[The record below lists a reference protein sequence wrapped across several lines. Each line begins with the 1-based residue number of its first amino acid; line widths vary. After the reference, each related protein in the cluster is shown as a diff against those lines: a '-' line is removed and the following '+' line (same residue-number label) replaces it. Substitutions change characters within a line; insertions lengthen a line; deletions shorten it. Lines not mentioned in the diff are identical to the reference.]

1 MTPCEN
7 CNPTFIRSFALIMVL
22 EQTKTF
28 AQIRKSDTP
37 PRVFFTFV
45 KMCKWYQMARNV
57 SNVLGPLYFSLN
69 GRFNI

>member
-1 MTPCEN
+1 
-7 CNPTFIRSFALIMVL
+7 MVL

-57 SNVLGPLYFSLN
+57 SNVLGLVFFFERKIQYMKDILN
-69 GRFNI
+69 KCQVNGDDNSP